1 MKVGVDLIMQN
12 VGDWDRFLGRRF
24 GSGPREADHDMW
36 YEDLALG
43 ELVEDLGFDSLW
55 TTEHHFTPY
64 NLIPD
69 PLQTLTW
76 HAARTK
82 RLELGTCVIVLPW
95 HDPVRVAEQ
104 IALLDVLTRGRR
116 LMLGFGRGLGRVE
129 YEGFRVPMAEA
140 RDRFAE
146 AFEVVRR
153 ALTQERFTFE
163 GRFHRIPEMSIRPL
177 PRTPNLLDDA
187 YMAANS
193 PESVGVA
200 ADLDLGLL
208 IIPQKPWE
216 LHAEDMALYRAARAK
231 RGKEMLPAIVLCF
244 PYCAATEAEARDG
257 ATRYIGAYQR
267 SLVAHYEL
275 DEPEHF
281 KSAKVYEYY
290 ANAAAQMQEL
300 RKTAGESVMRDFFV
314 GMQPWGTPEQ
324 VLTKLRE
331 IKDKVDAA
339 ELICIFKTGGMPPAL
354 AERSMRLF
362 AEEVLPELHRW

>member
-12 VGDWDRFLGRRF
+12 VGDWERFLGGKF

-43 ELVEDLGFDSLW
+43 DLVEDLGFDALW

-82 RLELGTCVIVLPW
+82 RVDLGTCVIVLPW

-104 IALLDVLTRGRR
+104 IALLDILSRGRR
-116 LMLGFGRGLGRVE
+116 LVLGFGRGLGRVE

-146 AFEVVRR
+146 SFEVVRR
-153 ALTQERFTFE
+153 ALTQERFSFE
-163 GRFHRIPEMSIRPL
+163 GRYHHIPEMSIRPL
-177 PRTPNLLDDA
+177 PRTRNLLTDA

-216 LHAEDMALYRAARAK
+216 LHAEDLQLYRAARAK
-231 RGKEMLPAIVLCF
+231 RGAGPLPSIVLCF
-244 PYCAATEAEARDG
+244 PYVAVTEAEARDG
-257 ATRYIGAYQR
+257 AARYIGAYQR

-290 ANAAAQMQEL
+290 AQAAERMREL
-300 RKTAGESVMRDFFV
+300 RASDGGKMMQDFFV
-314 GMQPWGTPEQ
+314 GMQPWGTPDQ
-324 VLTKLRE
+324 VLEKLRE
-331 IKDKVDAA
+331 VKDKVDAA

-362 AEEVLPELHRW
+362 ATHVLPELHRW